1 MTRHRATLAACAA
14 LLLTGSAGF
23 AAEGPFDTALWRAT
37 YEVRFGSPAAAVR
50 QAEIAARLAWIGDP
64 AKRPAE
70 VRLSMADDG
79 FPGGYGSHVEGM
91 SMPADGIAL
100 PLDSSGKVEF
110 RYTVRL
116 THDPEGWGPGPDEAP
131 YAFDGGAFWTGRS
144 LFITA
149 PRSRADVT
157 LTAEPG
163 SRISVSYPPVPG
175 TVGRYRVDDEDH
187 LRNSFLMVGSQR
199 ESRLA
204 VGEAEILLALAG
216 PMGSSME
223 QVQPAIARFLDAAR
237 ALFQG
242 APPRRI
248 LVAGS
253 VGARPGSLDG
263 GTFGDD
269 VSFLADEPLGEQNA
283 DRWRPFLCHE
293 IFHLWNGNTLF
304 FDRQAYWF
312 TEGFTEYY
320 AFQLPRRLEQISSN
334 QFRQTVR
341 DKAAAYL
348 EAAGGK
354 GLLAAGDEKFLN
366 PAVVYDGGFLAA
378 LSLDLEIRS
387 ATRNRSSLDEVM
399 RRLYRRARSGGGQ
412 PLTLED
418 VRREASKAAGADLDA
433 FFRDHIVGE
442 KTLPLQQTLGRAGID
457 FEVETI
463 GLPVLEDLL
472 GTLLRCPSAR
482 RIEQGIE
489 LLRCEP
495 GELAAGDI
503 LVEAAGSPVTG
514 FQSLRR
520 ALHEAAPGSEASI
533 AVLRG
538 GQRRVL
544 KVRLGGDA
552 GKPLPT
558 SPHVEASLRDLPDPG
573 KLPMKIRSAVFGP

>member
-1 MTRHRATLAACAA
+1 MPGAFCAA
-14 LLLTGSAGF
+14 LLIAGE
-23 AAEGPFDTALWRAT
+23 AAYAGVGPLEAPLWRAT
-37 YEVRFGSPAAAVR
+37 YEVRFKSSAAAER

-64 AKRPAE
+64 ANRPAE

-91 SMPADGIAL
+91 EMPADGITL
-100 PLDSSGKVEF
+100 PVDPSGRVEF

-116 THDPEGWGPGPDEAP
+116 THDTEGWGPGPDEAP

-149 PRSRADVT
+149 PRSRPELS

-175 TVGRYRVDDEDH
+175 FVGRYRVDDEDH

-223 QVQPAIARFLDAAR
+223 QVEPAIARFLNAAG
-237 ALFQG
+237 ALFHG

-269 VSFLADEPLGEQNA
+269 VSFLADEPLSEYNA

-293 IFHLWNGNTLF
+293 IFHLWNGNTLH

-320 AFQLPRRLEQISSN
+320 AFQLPRRLGQISSDE
-334 QFRQTVR
+334 FRRKVG

-378 LSLDLEIRS
+378 LSLDLEIRA
-387 ATRNRSSLDEVM
+387 ATKNRRSLDEVM
-399 RRLYRRARSGGGQ
+399 RRLYRRARGGQ
-412 PLTLED
+412 ALTLED
-418 VRREASKAAGADLDA
+418 VRREVSRAAGVDLDA
-433 FFRDHIVGE
+433 FFRDHIAGE
-442 KTLPLQQTLGRAGID
+442 RVLPLEQTLGLSGIAL
-457 FEVETI
+457 EVRKTQ
-463 GLPVLEDLL
+463 LPVLEDLL

-482 RIEQGIE
+482 RTEAGIE

-495 GELAAGDI
+495 GDLSAGDI

-514 FQSLRR
+514 FQSLRS
-520 ALHEAAPGSEASI
+520 ALCEATPGSVVPLT
-533 AVLRG
+533 VLRG
-538 GQRRVL
+538 GQRDIL
-544 KVRLGGDA
+544 KVRLGGDP
-552 GKPLPT
+552 GRSLPS
-558 SPHVEASLRDLPDPG
+558 SPHVEASLKPRPDAG
-573 KLPMKIRSAVFGP
+573 KIPLEIRSAVFGP